1 MERENL
7 LLHIKEL
14 KIKMA
19 ALWDERGTTDQE
31 ILEISVEIDG
41 LINEYY
47 RNLAGKR
54 LCRKA
59 I

>member
-1 MERENL
+1 VESENL
-7 LLHIKEL
+7 LLQIKEL

-19 ALWDERGTTDQE
+19 ALWDERGTTDDE
-31 ILEISVEIDG
+31 ILEISVVIDG
-41 LINEYY
+41 LLNEYN

-54 LCRKA
+54 LYHKV